1 MSTRYVWGK
10 YDKEYFWQYKDILSY
25 DNGVRWYQSDAGG
38 PNTLYGYCATA
49 ITKNSDGTYSLSGS
63 IVELRGHVV
72 FVDAKTYLYFA
83 RKRTTSEWYANVGQ
97 HSGGSYWVIKA
108 YGNGGSI
115 NAELLSTK
123 TESMAD
129 SDKGNYFLHIRQAS
143 QGTFISDISSNSSTA
158 YPKETGGAE
167 LGDFW
172 YTYKGSDSIDPTAI
186 TYSKNDPKQGETI
199 TATISPS
206 SNIYGG
212 TIYYKYQY
220 SANGG
225 SSWVD
230 AGTKTTETS
239 QSFTVPANA
248 AQFRVRVQA
257 SDNMGFTSTT
267 YVTGANLTVTA
278 PNSAPTA
285 PASVSLPD
293 RVSSE
298 QSFTVAWEASTDAE
312 GNLSGYQVE
321 RSYDMGTTWSA
332 VSHSTTA
339 TSLTDRVAAG
349 NQTVMYRVRAFDTE
363 GLYSPW
369 TTSKASKINTEPTAP
384 AFVSVPDLVQ
394 FGQDFT
400 VSWAASSDVDGNLAG
415 YQVQCS
421 YDNGVAW
428 TSVHDSV
435 TGTSLVTR
443 AAAGQDTVCYRV
455 RAFDTGGLY
464 SPWTTSQSRSINQPP
479 TAPAEITV
487 GTVTHGEYTTVV
499 WTPASDPDGSIAG
512 YTLQRSVN
520 GGPYETV
527 YTGGALTF
535 TDRAENWIWDTVQY
549 RVQAV
554 DNQNGV
560 SAWAAS
566 PQRQV
571 QPGRLYLTGCEAN
584 LGRVVKSF
592 DFTVTVNASGEF
604 PVSGI
609 QTVIRL
615 DGQEQ
620 LRRIVSSGEQVQLF
634 IDLWIVESGEHTIE
648 VTASRDRFTDAVG
661 TYRFIVVPIELG
673 EGGRLERLEN
683 RNGQAVYP
691 VTLMEGIFRRRD
703 GKSLE
708 EVLEHLDGGGEADTH
723 GIPAGGTGGQVL
735 AKRSGTDYDAH
746 WITPEGGAAL
756 DIQAT
761 VETLPAGSSATVQV
775 KGDNRNPVFHF
786 GIPQGERGRDGEDG
800 APGRDGAPGADGA
813 PGKNGDPGADGAPG
827 RDGEPGP
834 GVPAGGTAGQLLKKA
849 SGEDYST
856 AWTDPPVYTAEDVGA
871 VPVSRTVNG
880 KALSGDISL
889 SAADV
894 GAATVE
900 QVNAAIQAAVLS
912 SWEASY

>member
-172 YTYKGSDSIDPTAI
+172 YTYKGSDSINLTAI

-298 QSFTVAWEASTDAE
+298 QSFTVTWEASTFPAIRW
-312 GNLSGYQVE
+312 SGP
-321 RSYDMGTTWSA
+321 MTWGPRGA
-332 VSHSTTA
+332 RCPTPPPPPR
-339 TSLTDRVAAG
+339 LPI
-349 NQTVMYRVRAFDTE
+349 
-363 GLYSPW
+363 GLPL
-369 TTSKASKINTEPTAP
+369 AIN
-384 AFVSVPDLVQ
+384 
-394 FGQDFT
+394 
-400 VSWAASSDVDGNLAG
+400 
-415 YQVQCS
+415 
-421 YDNGVAW
+421 
-428 TSVHDSV
+428 
-435 TGTSLVTR
+435 R
-443 AAAGQDTVCYRV
+443 
-455 RAFDTGGLY
+455 
-464 SPWTTSQSRSINQPP
+464 
-479 TAPAEITV
+479 
-487 GTVTHGEYTTVV
+487 
-499 WTPASDPDGSIAG
+499 
-512 YTLQRSVN
+512 
-520 GGPYETV
+520 
-527 YTGGALTF
+527 
-535 TDRAENWIWDTVQY
+535 
-549 RVQAV
+549 
-554 DNQNGV
+554 
-560 SAWAAS
+560 
-566 PQRQV
+566 
-571 QPGRLYLTGCEAN
+571 
-584 LGRVVKSF
+584 
-592 DFTVTVNASGEF
+592 
-604 PVSGI
+604 
-609 QTVIRL
+609 
-615 DGQEQ
+615 
-620 LRRIVSSGEQVQLF
+620 
-634 IDLWIVESGEHTIE
+634 
-648 VTASRDRFTDAVG
+648 
-661 TYRFIVVPIELG
+661 
-673 EGGRLERLEN
+673 
-683 RNGQAVYP
+683 
-691 VTLMEGIFRRRD
+691 
-703 GKSLE
+703 
-708 EVLEHLDGGGEADTH
+708 
-723 GIPAGGTGGQVL
+723 
-735 AKRSGTDYDAH
+735 
-746 WITPEGGAAL
+746 
-756 DIQAT
+756 
-761 VETLPAGSSATVQV
+761 
-775 KGDNRNPVFHF
+775 
-786 GIPQGERGRDGEDG
+786 
-800 APGRDGAPGADGA
+800 
-813 PGKNGDPGADGAPG
+813 
-827 RDGEPGP
+827 
-834 GVPAGGTAGQLLKKA
+834 
-849 SGEDYST
+849 
-856 AWTDPPVYTAEDVGA
+856 
-871 VPVSRTVNG
+871 
-880 KALSGDISL
+880 
-889 SAADV
+889 
-894 GAATVE
+894 
-900 QVNAAIQAAVLS
+900 
-912 SWEASY
+912 